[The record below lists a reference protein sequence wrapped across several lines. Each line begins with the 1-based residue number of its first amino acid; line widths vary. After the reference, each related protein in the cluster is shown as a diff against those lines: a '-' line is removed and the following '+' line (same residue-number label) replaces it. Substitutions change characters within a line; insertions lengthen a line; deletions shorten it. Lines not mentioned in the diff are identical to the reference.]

1 MCGTFSGSDEGA
13 ALLLLGWPPAFDRL
27 AGGKPFGNAATAAA
41 DGANEEPAP
50 IKLGTDE
57 GFTGPPAGALLPLLL
72 LLLLCCP
79 GGCSCCGDGGG

>member
-13 ALLLLGWPPAFDRL
+13 ALLLLELECGGWPPVFERL
-27 AGGKPFGNAATAAA
+27 AGGKPFGNDDEAA

-57 GFTGPPAGALLPLLL
+57 GFTGPPAAALLLLLL
-72 LLLLCCP
+72 LLLLC
-79 GGCSCCGDGGG
+79 